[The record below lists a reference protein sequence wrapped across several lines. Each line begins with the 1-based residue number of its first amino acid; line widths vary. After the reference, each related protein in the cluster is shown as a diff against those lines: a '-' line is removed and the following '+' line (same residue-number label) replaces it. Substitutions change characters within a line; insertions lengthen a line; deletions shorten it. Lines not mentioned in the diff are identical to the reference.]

1 MAEKETIV
9 ENDNK
14 KLKEPFIYFFHPKKI
29 SSLFFICFDLKNGI
43 KITIFFLFL
52 FAIINFIEGI
62 YQMFFSFMLFSF
74 FKSILYLISSIYLLA
89 SIIYLNY
96 RYVEISFKIF
106 QIIISYSCICVG
118 LYFLLSLSYPKPED
132 YQVHLA
138 MFFFELVSISFLIY
152 LNWTI
157 YCFKISLSDQDF
169 ELNKE
174 KDKYT
179 KVNYE
184 DKDFKIF
191 KE

>member
-1 MAEKETIV
+1 MTEKETFN

-191 KE
+191 KD

>member
-96 RYVEISFKIF
+96 SYVTISLKIF

-191 KE
+191 KD

>member
-14 KLKEPFIYFFHPKKI
+14 KLKEPKI

>member
-1 MAEKETIV
+1 MTEKETII

-14 KLKEPFIYFFHPKKI
+14 RLKEPFIYFFHPKKI

-52 FAIINFIEGI
+52 FAITNFIEGI

-96 RYVEISFKIF
+96 RYVQISFKIF

-118 LYFLLSLSYPKPED
+118 LYFLLSLSYPKPAD

-157 YCFKISLSDQDF
+157 YCFKISLSDPDF

-174 KDKYT
+174 KDKYS

-184 DKDFKIF
+184 DKDFNF
-191 KE
+191 FTE

>member
-191 KE
+191 KD

>member
-1 MAEKETIV
+1 MTEKETII

-14 KLKEPFIYFFHPKKI
+14 RLKEPFIYFFHPKKI

-96 RYVEISFKIF
+96 SYVTISLKIF

-118 LYFLLSLSYPKPED
+118 LYFLLSLSYPKPAD

-157 YCFKISLSDQDF
+157 YCFKISLSDPDF

-174 KDKYT
+174 KDKYS

-184 DKDFKIF
+184 DKDFNIF

>member
-89 SIIYLNY
+89 GIIYLNY